1 MKVAFLKELHVH
13 SHYWG
18 PWRGNKECD
27 VLFIMLRRLEGQQI
41 DHQIYLKVLVLNC
54 LAKNYYMY

>member
-1 MKVAFLKELHVH
+1 MFTVII
-13 SHYWG
+13 WG

-41 DHQIYLKVLVLNC
+41 DHQIYLKVLVINC